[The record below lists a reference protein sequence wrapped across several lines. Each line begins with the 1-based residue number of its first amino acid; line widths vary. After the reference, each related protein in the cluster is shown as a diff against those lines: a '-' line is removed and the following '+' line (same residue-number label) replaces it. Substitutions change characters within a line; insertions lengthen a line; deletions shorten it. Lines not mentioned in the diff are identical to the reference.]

1 MTQRARCRCGS
12 VTTTVR
18 GVFRVQRSLYCWDCG
33 RGTPLPLTR
42 YEHQV
47 RGERVLFQAGI

>member
-12 VTTTVR
+12 AATTIQ
-18 GVFRVQRSLYCWDCG
+18 GVFCVHRSLYCWDCG
-33 RGTPLPLTR
+33 RKTPMPLTQ

-47 RGERVLFQAGI
+47 RGERVLFRAGM